1 MLEVKLGGV
10 MEIYRK
16 FVGDDPAKVPMRI
29 FPAVHY
35 SMGGLWVDNEHGM
48 TNIPGLFAAGE
59 ADYQYHGANRLGAN
73 SLLSCIYTG
82 LHVVGPSATE
92 YAKDAA
98 RSSGSV
104 PSSVFDAELK
114 RQNENNDW
122 LKRAN
127 GKENPYV
134 LHRELGQIMTNNVT
148 VVRYN
153 DKLRETDTK
162 IQELMARYR
171 NIAVPDKSEW
181 SNQPLLFSRQLW
193 NMLVL
198 ARVITLGALRRDE
211 SRGAH
216 YKPDFPKR
224 NDAQWLKTTLAH
236 FAGPT
241 EAPEFSYQAVDIS
254 LLPPR
259 SRDYSGK
266 AKQAET
272 APPAAPPV
280 TAGAPAGNG
289 NTATV
294 TVAPAGNGAGN
305 GAAAAAA
312 GEKVE
317 SGRD

>member
-1 MLEVKLGGV
+1 
-10 MEIYRK
+10 
-16 FVGDDPAKVPMRI
+16 
-29 FPAVHY
+29 
-35 SMGGLWVDNEHGM
+35 
-48 TNIPGLFAAGE
+48 
-59 ADYQYHGANRLGAN
+59 
-73 SLLSCIYTG
+73 
-82 LHVVGPSATE
+82 
-92 YAKDAA
+92 
-98 RSSGSV
+98 V
-104 PSSVFDAELK
+104 PSSIFDAEVA

-216 YKPDFPKR
+216 YKPEFPKR

-280 TAGAPAGNG
+280 AAGAPAGNG

-305 GAAAAAA
+305 GAAAAA